1 MKANTYR
8 IREYIATFKC
18 RLTPNIILTETICAR
33 TKGEAMLYIWSA
45 YVDTLSSNGIAV
57 RLPNTDFW
65 ELVSL
70 KWKRPIRPFDLSIN
84 KE

>member
-8 IREYIATFKC
+8 TREYIANFRC
-18 RLTPNIILTETICAR
+18 RLTPNITLTQSIWAR
-33 TKGEAMLYIWSA
+33 TKSEAMLFVWFA
-45 YVDTLSSNGIAV
+45 YTNALTSHGKSLSFSE
-57 RLPNTDFW
+57 PW

>member
-1 MKANTYR
+1 MEDKKYR
-8 IREYIATFKC
+8 LRKYTAVFKC
-18 RLTPNIILTETICAR
+18 RATPDITLTETICAR
-33 TKGEAMLYIWSA
+33 TKSEAMLFVWFA
-45 YVDTLSSNGIAV
+45 YTNALTSHGKSLSFSE
-57 RLPNTDFW
+57 LW